1 MRTNESRSIQTQ
13 ITADESRT
21 VYGKAVSFET
31 ESNDLGWIET
41 IKRGAIT

>member
-1 MRTNESRSIQTQ
+1 METNEVRSIQSQ
-13 ITADESRT
+13 MTADESRT
-21 VYGKAVSFET
+21 AYGRAVIIES